1 VGFALRQAAETALSR
16 DFSDVRLRSMT
27 PIARLAWTALDCPR
41 PRELAAFYSAIT
53 GWPIDEDSSDDEWVT
68 LASGAGATLGFQRVE
83 GYQPPRW
90 PGQEHPQQEH
100 LDFEVDDLDVGEAAV
115 LAIGARKHE
124 VQPGDG
130 FRVYL
135 DPDDHPFCL
144 ILPGE

>member
-1 VGFALRQAAETALSR
+1 
-16 DFSDVRLRSMT
+16 MT
-27 PIARLAWTALDCPR
+27 PIARLAWTAIDCPR

-53 GWPIDEDSSDDEWVT
+53 GWPIDEDASDDEWVT
-68 LASGAGATLGFQRVE
+68 LASGTGATLGFQRVE
-83 GYQPPRW
+83 GYQPPQW

-115 LAIGARKHE
+115 LAIGARKHA
-124 VQPGDG
+124 VQPGSG